1 MRFIRRPKFEFSV
14 FSFGIF
20 DPRESLNVETLS
32 ILFLKEIVGR
42 MKNAHLNKTKSAS
55 MVYLCL
61 HRSRIQVIHVLY
73 TQFLGQCQHRRLSR
87 YFMFSK
93 KYNKFIRFF
102 IALSQ
107 CEIELTFGK
116 AFTIKG
122 YIFTIFGSTHV
133 CMLWNEKKIQLY
145 AINTNIY
152 EDSFEFKD
160 INNSLQFYVRS

>member
-1 MRFIRRPKFEFSV
+1 
-14 FSFGIF
+14 
-20 DPRESLNVETLS
+20 
-32 ILFLKEIVGR
+32 
-42 MKNAHLNKTKSAS
+42 
-55 MVYLCL
+55 
-61 HRSRIQVIHVLY
+61 
-73 TQFLGQCQHRRLSR
+73 
-87 YFMFSK
+87 MFSK

-122 YIFTIFGSTHV
+122 NIFTIFGSTHV

>member
-42 MKNAHLNKTKSAS
+42 MKNPHLNKTKSAS

-61 HRSRIQVIHVLY
+61 QRSRIQVIHVLY
-73 TQFLGQCQHRRLSR
+73 TQFLGQCQHRRLSW

-93 KYNKFIRFF
+93 KYNKFIRIF

-122 YIFTIFGSTHV
+122 NIFTIFGSTHV
-133 CMLWNEKKIQLY
+133 CMLWNEKK
-145 AINTNIY
+145 
-152 EDSFEFKD
+152 
-160 INNSLQFYVRS
+160 NSCMRSIHTFTKTHLNLKI